1 MDLSIARS
9 RIASVVKPDSITA
22 SQGDFLATHVP
33 LKRINLLSK
42 FELQPSHVKFYTEEE
57 IYNQCILNRENQ
69 HQFITVYGQSG
80 TGKSHLIRWFEARFS
95 NDRPENEVVLFIRR
109 SDNTLKGTIRQLL
122 EKPEVQGI
130 ANKEIYDRLVR
141 AAVSVEPIK
150 LKDLIYHN
158 FIIEI
163 ANDNS
168 ENHAIQVNSV
178 TRKRLE
184 AFLNNDVVHS
194 HLMGSSG
201 PIERMY
207 SKVAENTLVDRDTI
221 AEFMPDDFLVTPD
234 LFDAIEADGA
244 ADRAK
249 RMARKLMADED
260 GLDESKKIAA
270 YLNQFVN
277 EVIQRCAG
285 IEPGDFR
292 QIFQDIRCELHRLGK
307 NLTLFIEDVTSF
319 TGVDDAL
326 LDALI
331 VEHTGMNSGAEMCRI
346 SSIVGTTSNYLQ
358 NNFRDNH
365 KDRIT
370 NLIYIPSDVFDEA
383 GIYEFVGR
391 YLNAMSLPEAQIHQ
405 WLANRALPSEYPV
418 HIVKEGKEWD
428 SVTIDSKIQLNLYP
442 FSKAAIM
449 YLYKNNLTK
458 GHQTPRYMIRD
469 IIEPVMND
477 ILNNA
482 ACFPS
487 NFCSLIGVNT
497 ALSFQIH
504 NQVRDADLAD
514 RMLRFLTI
522 WGNGKPD
529 RETDGKTTYFAG
541 VKESI
546 IAELGFPVFSGATS
560 PKASQTQVTPIQ
572 PVVSSQASSPTVSV
586 VSQEA
591 QSKLAQASTM
601 LTDWINGKG
610 IDVSATGGTIGVLNK
625 AVGDLNDYLRSAIN
639 WLSEGV
645 SPDDEAKA
653 LSGSRKIIVLE
664 RQTKGTG
671 YYTLRS
677 TWEAKNLL
685 EVMIRWREFGK
696 QSWNYPDADFDLFL
710 LSAWTSK
717 AKDHI
722 VHAVEENR
730 EKRTSYI
737 EAAIVGELYQM
748 ILLGEY
754 GEKSLKNLS
763 SDYLF
768 IFKGKTVKNSS
779 HSPEWI
785 RLCDLLSQRGA
796 DENNRETVRRY
807 FNLPQ
812 GDRGSKIVLDEPR
825 LAKVFHRIKLNR
837 LVIPAEDL
845 ESSDLSSQRQAPY
858 RFLKDIVD
866 RLDNVVKAE
875 VAKAK
880 PLMEQI
886 ANAFQLESDELLE
899 EEMLTDLVTDVG
911 QFYKEINN
919 NQINIPIYSAHSV
932 KKAAKQIVKAYK
944 DIQSV
949 LDSNDPLTI
958 LMAFSGDP
966 IASLQILTVLLDH
979 LDEGINKANVLIAA
993 RLSQFGDSSYDGDE
1007 NSPYADTI
1015 KDIDQAKALWEGGN
1029 EDEH

>member
-9 RIASVVKPDSITA
+9 RIASVIKPDSITA

-33 LKRINLLSK
+33 VKRLNLLNK
-42 FELQPSHVKFYTEEE
+42 FELQPSHAKFYTEEE
-57 IYNQCILNRENQ
+57 IYTQCILNPENR

-95 NDRPENEVVLFIRR
+95 NDKPENEVVLFIRR

-122 EKPEVQGI
+122 DKPEVQGI

-141 AAVSVEPIK
+141 AAVSVEPGK

-168 ENHAIQVNSV
+168 ENHEIQLNSV

-184 AFLNNDVVHS
+184 AFLSNDVVHS
-194 HLMGSSG
+194 YLMGPSG

-221 AEFMPDDFLVTPD
+221 AEFTPDDFLVTPD
-234 LFDAIEADGA
+234 LYDAIKADGA
-244 ADRAK
+244 ADRAE

-260 GLDESKKIAA
+260 GLEESKKIAS

-277 EVIQRCAG
+277 DVIQRCAG

-292 QIFQDIRCELHRLGK
+292 QIFQDIRCELQRLGK

-331 VEHTGMNSGAEMCRI
+331 VEHTGMNAGAAMCRL

-370 NLIYIPSDVFDEA
+370 NLIYIPSDVFDEV
-383 GIYEFVGR
+383 GTYEFVGR
-391 YLNAMSLPEAQIHQ
+391 YLNAMSLPDAKINQ
-405 WLANRALPSEYPV
+405 WLANRALPSEYPI
-418 HIVKEGKEWD
+418 HILKEGKEWD
-428 SVTIDSKIQLNLYP
+428 SIDIDSHVQLNLYP
-442 FSKAAIM
+442 FSKAAIT

-477 ILNNA
+477 ILNN
-482 ACFPS
+482 PS
-487 NFCSLIGVNT
+487 NFPSDFCPLIGVNT

-504 NQVRDADLAD
+504 NQVRDTELAD
-514 RMLRFLTI
+514 RMLRFFTI

-529 RETDGKTTYFAG
+529 RETDGTTTYYAG
-541 VKESI
+541 IKESI
-546 IAELGFPVFSGATS
+546 IAELGFPVLSGAVVAK
-560 PKASQTQVTPIQ
+560 PSQPQKDPIQ
-572 PVVSSQASSPTVSV
+572 PSKSEGTPQPAVSSVTS
-586 VSQEA
+586 EA
-591 QSKLAQASTM
+591 QNKLAAANNV
-601 LTDWINGKG
+601 LTEWINGKG

-625 AVGDLNDYLRSAIN
+625 ALGDLNNYLRDAIN
-639 WLSEGV
+639 WLAEGV
-645 SPDDEAKA
+645 SPDDVTKA
-653 LSGSRKIIVLE
+653 LSGTRNILVLE
-664 RQTKGTG
+664 RQSKGTG
-671 YYTLRS
+671 YFTLPS
-677 TWEAKNLL
+677 TWESMNLL

-696 QSWNYPDADFDLFL
+696 LSWNYPDADFDLYL
-710 LSAWTSK
+710 LSSWTSK
-717 AKDHI
+717 IKNEI
-722 VHAVEENR
+722 VHAVEEDKSKN
-730 EKRTSYI
+730 TSYI
-737 EAAIVGELYQM
+737 EAAIVGEIYHL

-754 GEKSLKNLS
+754 GEKTLKNLT

-768 IFKGKTVKNSS
+768 RFKGKSVKSS
-779 HSPEWI
+779 NHAPEWI

-796 DENNRETVRRY
+796 DENIRETVRRY

-812 GDRGSKIVLDEPR
+812 GDRGNKIVFDEPR
-825 LAKVFHRIKLNR
+825 LSKVFHRVKVNKLI
-837 LVIPAEDL
+837 VPAEDL
-845 ESSDLSSQRQAPY
+845 ISTDPSSQRQAPY
-858 RFLKDIVD
+858 RFLKDILD
-866 RLDNVVKAE
+866 RIDNVAKAE
-875 VAKAK
+875 VEKSK
-880 PLMEQI
+880 PLMQMI
-886 ANAFQLESDELLE
+886 ANAFQLEEDELLE
-899 EEMLTDLVTDVG
+899 EDMIDELVTDVSR
-911 QFYKEINN
+911 FYSEVNN
-919 NQINIPIYSAHSV
+919 NHINIQIISIDPV

-944 DIQSV
+944 DIQSA
-949 LDSNDPLTI
+949 LDSDDTLSI

-966 IASLQILTVLLDH
+966 IASLMILTTLLAK
-979 LDEGINKANVLIAA
+979 LDEGIEKADSQIAF
-993 RLSQFGDSSYDGDE
+993 RLSQFGDSPLEADANNPYLDSLNAIDE
-1007 NSPYADTI
+1007 
-1015 KDIDQAKALWEGGN
+1015 AKALWEGGSD
-1029 EDEH
+1029 DER

>member
-1 MDLSIARS
+1 MDLAIARN
-9 RIASVVKPDSITA
+9 RIASVIKPDSITA

-42 FELQPSHVKFYTEEE
+42 FELQPAQAKYYTEEE
-57 IYNQCILNRENQ
+57 IYRRCILNPENR

-95 NDRPENEVVLFIRR
+95 NDKPDNEVVLFIRR

-141 AAVSVEPIK
+141 AAVSVEPGK

-168 ENHAIQVNSV
+168 ENHSIQLNSV

-184 AFLNNDVVHS
+184 AFLSNDVVHS
-194 HLMGSSG
+194 FLMGPSG

-221 AEFMPDDFLVTPD
+221 AEFLPSDFIVTPD
-234 LFDAIEADGA
+234 LYDEIKADGA
-244 ADRAK
+244 AERAE

-260 GLDESKKIAA
+260 GLEESKRIAA

-277 EVIQRCAG
+277 DVIQRCAG

-331 VEHTGMNSGAEMCRI
+331 VEHTGLNTGNDMCRL
-346 SSIVGTTSNYLQ
+346 SSIVGTTSTYLQ

-391 YLNAMSLPEAQIHQ
+391 YLNAMSLSETRINQ
-405 WLANRALPSEYPV
+405 WLANRALPSEYPI
-418 HIVKEGKEWD
+418 HEIKEGKEWD
-428 SVTIDSKIQLNLYP
+428 NIEAGQLQLNLYP
-442 FSKAAIM
+442 FSKSAIM

-458 GHQTPRYMIRD
+458 GHQTPRYMIRG

-482 ACFPS
+482 DHFPS
-487 NFCSLIGVNT
+487 DFCPLIGVNT
-497 ALSFQIH
+497 ALNFQIH
-504 NQVRDADLAD
+504 NQVRDTEVAD
-514 RMLRFLTI
+514 RLLRFLTI
-522 WGNGKPD
+522 WGNGKPE
-529 RETDGKTTYFAG
+529 READGTVTYFAG
-541 VKESI
+541 VKETI
-546 IAELGFPVFSGATS
+546 IAELGFPTLSGTAV
-560 PKASQTQVTPIQ
+560 PKVREVQAI
-572 PVVSSQASSPTVSV
+572 PVHPVSSSNVKAVTSDNNVSS
-586 VSQEA
+586 EA
-591 QSKLAQASTM
+591 QNKLAAASNM
-601 LTDWINGKG
+601 LTDWINGKA
-610 IDVSATGGTIGVLNK
+610 IDVSTTGGTIGVLNK
-625 AVGDLNDYLRSAIN
+625 ALNDLNNYLRDAIN

-645 SPDDEAKA
+645 SPDDVSKA
-653 LSGSRKIIVLE
+653 LSGTRNILVLE
-664 RQTKGTG
+664 RQTKGIG
-671 YYTLRS
+671 YYTLPS
-677 TWEAKNLL
+677 SWESMNLL

-696 QSWNYPDADFDLFL
+696 QSWNYPDADFDLYL
-710 LSAWTSK
+710 LSSWTSRVK
-717 AKDHI
+717 NNI
-722 VHAVEENR
+722 VHAVEEDKN
-730 EKRTSYI
+730 KNTSYI
-737 EAAIVGELYQM
+737 QAAIIGELYQL

-754 GEKSLKNLS
+754 GGKSLDKLS

-768 IFKGKTVKNSS
+768 TFKGKSVKNSS
-779 HSPEWI
+779 HSSEWI
-785 RLCDLLSQRGA
+785 HLCDLLTQRGA

-812 GDRGSKIVLDEPR
+812 GDRGSKLVLDEPR
-825 LAKVFHRIKLNR
+825 LAKVFHQIKQNKLT
-837 LVIPAEDL
+837 VPADDL
-845 ESSDLSSQRQAPY
+845 ASTDPSSQRQAPY
-858 RFLKDIVD
+858 RFLKDILD
-866 RLDNVVKAE
+866 RLENVVKAE
-875 VAKAK
+875 KEKAR

-886 ANAFQLESDELLE
+886 ASAFQLEEDEYLE
-899 EEMLTDLVTDVG
+899 EDMLADLVTDVNK
-911 QFYKEINN
+911 FNTEINN
-919 NQINIPIYSAHSV
+919 NQINIQIHTADYV

-944 DIQSV
+944 DVQSV
-949 LDSNDPLTI
+949 MESEDPLMI
-958 LMAFSGDP
+958 IMAFSGDP
-966 IASLQILTVLLDH
+966 IAPLLILTSLLNA
-979 LDEGINKANVLIAA
+979 LDESISKANAQIDIRLMQLGDFLGGEEEYNPYTESLREIA
-993 RLSQFGDSSYDGDE
+993 
-1007 NSPYADTI
+1007 N
-1015 KDIDQAKALWEGGN
+1015 AKTLWEGENDN
-1029 EDEH
+1029 E